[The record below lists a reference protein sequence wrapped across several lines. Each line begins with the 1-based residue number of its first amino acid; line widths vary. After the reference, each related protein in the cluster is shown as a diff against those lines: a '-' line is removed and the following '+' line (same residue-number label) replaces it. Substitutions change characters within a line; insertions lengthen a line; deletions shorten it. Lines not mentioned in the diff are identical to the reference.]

1 MLPHAGGN
9 DLFVLYIF
17 KCVSQDNLNVNAF
30 RVKREYIQGDF
41 FHWYPPKK
49 LKYGKSSLGESTL
62 T

>member
-30 RVKREYIQGDF
+30 RVKREEQINQ
-41 FHWYPPKK
+41 
-49 LKYGKSSLGESTL
+49 LKDELKHIGSNILQ
-62 T
+62 